1 MNIIGR
7 KDIIKDWWQNLWFLK
22 RDHWK
27 DIFIFVCS

>member
-7 KDIIKDWWQNLWFLK
+7 KDIIENNWWKILWFLK

-27 DIFIFVCS
+27 DLYIFCL